1 MNLRALR
8 VLRAV
13 AASGS
18 QAAASRTLN
27 IAPSAISR
35 TIVELEAE
43 LGFAL
48 FRRDKGRLVPTQPGR
63 AFALEVERV
72 FREVDMLDETARAL
86 RAAGGERLRAIVPPS
101 LSNRFLPETLRRFV
115 AQHPDTRIDLDYGP
129 ALSGMAALAQGR
141 ADVAVLSM
149 PIDAAWLEIV
159 PLIEVETIC
168 LIPVGHRLAAKTSIA
183 PADLDR
189 EKVVLIDRRF
199 ALREKLDAL
208 FKRAGVVPDVRVE
221 TSSGTA
227 AVGCAQVGIGI
238 AVVSRLIA
246 THADGDANLVVRPF
260 RPTVWQEFA
269 AAIGPG
275 VQGPAIDGF
284 VKALKATAAEFKR
297 RGGARSKIERR

>member
-13 AASGS
+13 ATSGS

-27 IAPSAISR
+27 VAPSAISR

-48 FRRDKGRLVPTQPGR
+48 FRRDKGRLIPTQTGR

-72 FREVDMLDETARAL
+72 FREVDMLADTAREL
-86 RAAGGERLRAIVPPS
+86 RAAGGNRLRALVPPS
-101 LSNRFLPETLRRFV
+101 LSHRFLPETLRRFV
-115 AQHPDTRIDLDYGP
+115 AAHPDTRLDIDYGP
-129 ALSGMAALAQGR
+129 AAAGMAALAQAR
-141 ADVAVLSM
+141 ADIAVLSL
-149 PIDAAWLEIV
+149 PIDTAGLEIV
-159 PLIEVETIC
+159 PLIDVETVC
-168 LIPVGHRLAAKTSIA
+168 LIPVGHALAAKAAIS

-189 EKVVLIDRRF
+189 QKVVLIDRRF

-208 FKRAGVVPDVRVE
+208 FRRAGAVPDIRVE
-221 TSSGTA
+221 TSSGA
-227 AVGCAQVGIGI
+227 AAAGCAQVGIGI

-246 THADGDANLVVRPF
+246 GQAEGDARLVVRPF
-260 RPTVWQEFA
+260 RPTVWQKFA

-275 VQGPAIDGF
+275 VEGPAVEGF
-284 VKALKATAAEFKR
+284 VKALKATAADYR
-297 RGGARSKIERR
+297 RKAPGTR

>member
-1 MNLRALR
+1 LNLRALR

-18 QAAASRTLN
+18 QAGASRTLN

-72 FREVDMLDETARAL
+72 FREIDLLDETARTL
-86 RAAGGERLRAIVPPS
+86 RSAGGARLRAIVPPS

-115 AQHPDTRIDLDYGP
+115 ARHPDIRIDVDYGP
-129 ALSGMAALAQGR
+129 ALAGMAALAQGR
-141 ADVAVLSM
+141 ADIAVLSL
-149 PIDAAWLEIV
+149 PIDAAGLEIV
-159 PLIEVETIC
+159 PLIDVETIC
-168 LIPVGHRLAAKTSIA
+168 LIPAGHRLAAKASIA
-183 PADLDR
+183 PGDLDR
-189 EKVVLIDRRF
+189 EKVVLINRSF

-208 FKRAGVVPDVRVE
+208 FKRAGAVPDVRVE
-221 TSSGTA
+221 TSFGTA
-227 AVGCAQVGIGI
+227 AVGCAQVGLGI

-246 THADGDANLVVRPF
+246 TQADGDPGLVVRPF
-260 RPTVWQEFA
+260 RPTVWQKFA
-269 AAIGPG
+269 AAIGTG
-275 VQGPAIDGF
+275 VQGPAIDAF
-284 VKALKATAAEFKR
+284 VWALKATATDFKR
-297 RGGARSKIERR
+297 RGGARPKIERR